1 MVLTKRTAAVIA
13 CGGLAVG
20 CAPPSDENWELDE
33 AVSAFTS
40 SSLMAESG
48 ATITGVAGGG
58 KVLFQAAGQKVC
70 WNGVDVA
77 SAAGATVRYATGE
90 SDGDQLQLSYGSSVT
105 SQTDIGA
112 AIATTNAPSAG
123 WELAHMKN
131 ASVSFAALSGSA
143 TLCIRAKNSVGG
155 WVASVE
161 KVTLTGTSGGTTGGT
176 TALVTLEAENGTV
189 TGAVNQPPHVLF
201 QAAAQKVCWSGV
213 NVAGVTS
220 FEVRYGQAE
229 PETETFR
236 LSFGSTVQGTVS
248 LPTNGNW
255 TTYTGV
261 ATGTAS
267 GSGTQTVCLESRS
280 DTPLGGWVASIDK
293 VVLKGTS
300 VSTPPPVTPAPGT
313 LLWKDEF
320 DGTCMLGGTLDQ
332 NGLCKNH
339 WYYNHEA
346 YFNNEWQEYV
356 TEAEAYTYG
365 VVKRV
370 NGVMQINAKNINGKW
385 WSARMITK
393 DKYEPLKGRIEAR
406 LRLPTWP
413 TPERQGPW
421 PAFWMLGHDI
431 NELPTPGLSGW
442 MRAGAEEIDIFEAVV
457 NQGPHRID
465 ANIIA
470 DDNCAGGSRTAP
482 CSYPWPTRPYFS
494 GWPKAAPVTN
504 FTNWHTYAL
513 EWTPTRLQVYQDGV
527 SFGSVD
533 PSTQGAG
540 PVFQQKMYILFNLA
554 IGGTLGGD
562 ATGLPN
568 QTMEIDWIRHTA
580 L

>member
-1 MVLTKRTAAVIA
+1 MLLTKRRVGVVA
-13 CGGLAVG
+13 CVCLTVG
-20 CAPPSDENWELDE
+20 CAPPAEDEVELAT
-33 AVSAFTS
+33 AVSAFS
-40 SSLMAESG
+40 SASLMAEAG
-48 ATITGVAGGG
+48 ATITGVTGGG
-58 KVLFQAAGQKVC
+58 KVLFQDAGQKVC

-77 SAAGATVRYATGE
+77 GATGAIVRYATGE
-90 SDGDQLQLSYGSSVT
+90 SDGDQLQLSRGSSVT
-105 SQTDIGA
+105 SQTDLGA

-123 WELAHMKN
+123 WELGHMKDK
-131 ASVSFAALSGSA
+131 SVSFTALAGTT
-143 TLCIRAKNSVGG
+143 TLCVRAKNKVGG

-161 KVTLTGTSGGTTGGT
+161 KVTLTGTTGGGGGAT
-176 TALVTLEAENGTV
+176 TLVTLEAENGTV

-201 QAAAQKVCWSGV
+201 QASGQKVCWSGV

-220 FEVRYGQAE
+220 YEVRYGQSE
-229 PETETFR
+229 PETESFR
-236 LSFGSTVQGTVS
+236 LSFGTTAQGTVS

-255 TTYTGV
+255 TTYTGL
-261 ATGTAS
+261 ASGTAS

-280 DTPLGGWVASIDK
+280 DLPAGGWVASIDK
-293 VVLKGTS
+293 VVLKGSGGT
-300 VSTPPPVTPAPGT
+300 TPPPVTPPPGT
-313 LLWKDEF
+313 VVWKDEF
-320 DGTCMLGGTLDQ
+320 DGTCMLGGALDQ

-356 TEAEAYTYG
+356 TESEGFSLG

-370 NGVMQINAKNINGKW
+370 SGVLQINAKNIGGKW
-385 WSARMITK
+385 WSARLITK
-393 DKYEPLKGRIEAR
+393 DKYEFKQGRLEAR
-406 LRLPTWP
+406 LRFPTWP
-413 TPERQGPW
+413 NPERQGPW

-431 NELPTPGLSGW
+431 AEQPAPGGSGW

-457 NQGPHRID
+457 TQGPHRID

-470 DDNCAGGSRTAP
+470 DENCAQPRSAP
-482 CSYPWPTRPYFS
+482 CSYPWPTRGPWN

-513 EWTPTRLQVYQDGV
+513 EWTPTRLQFYQDGV

-533 PSTQGAG
+533 PTSQGAG
-540 PVFQQKMYILFNLA
+540 PVFQQNMYILFNLA
-554 IGGTLGGD
+554 IGGVLGGD

-568 QTMEIDWIRHTA
+568 QTMEVDWIRHTA